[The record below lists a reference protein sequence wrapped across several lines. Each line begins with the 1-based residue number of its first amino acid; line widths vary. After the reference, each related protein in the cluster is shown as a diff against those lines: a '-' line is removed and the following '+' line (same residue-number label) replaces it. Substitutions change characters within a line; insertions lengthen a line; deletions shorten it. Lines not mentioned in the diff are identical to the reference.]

1 MIKEGK
7 FGFLEAFA
15 LVTIMVITKI
25 FYTSPFAIIKELG
38 TAAWYGTLI
47 SCLTSLLFFGL
58 IYLLLKRFPGK
69 DLYQVF
75 EAVLGSK
82 LGKTLILTFAV
93 YFLYYAGVNIR
104 EFIGILKVYSKP
116 LTPAEILAAALLL
129 VAIALAYVGLEGIAR
144 TAYIFFYLIIGG
156 LLIIIFLAIPA
167 YELDYLKPWLGYG
180 LDKTVLIGI
189 LRSSAY
195 DEIIILGIIINSL
208 HGLKN
213 FKRIGVACLIFIGL
227 TFSICLA
234 CILAA
239 FQYTVASEHLSGM
252 FQLSRI
258 IYYSR
263 FFQRVEAIFLF
274 IWVFASVITV
284 SLAFYIA
291 LSSYCRAFKINNHRP
306 LLLPFAFLAFT
317 VTFWPD
323 NIAQVL
329 EIHVKIIRQYS
340 FLILYLLPLLVLAWS
355 LITGKKGGKASG
367 KAQNDK
373 KTGDAGQSS

>member
-7 FGFLEAFA
+7 FGFREAFA
-15 LVTIMVITKI
+15 LLTIMEITKI
-25 FYTSPFAIIKELG
+25 FYTSPHVIIKELG
-38 TAAWYGTLI
+38 TAAWYATLI

-58 IYLLLKRFPGK
+58 VYLLLKRFPGN

-75 EAVLGSK
+75 EAATGPK
-82 LGKTLILTFAV
+82 LGKILILIFGV
-93 YFLYYAGVNIR
+93 YFLYYAGVNMG
-104 EFIGILKVYSKP
+104 EFTIILKVYSKR
-116 LTPAEILAAALLL
+116 LTPTEILT
-129 VAIALAYVGLEGIAR
+129 VAFLFVLIAQAYVGLEGIAR
-144 TAYIFFYLIIGG
+144 TAYVFFFFIMGG
-156 LLIIIFLAIPA
+156 LLLIILLAIPA

-180 LDKTVLIGI
+180 LDKTILIGI

-195 DEIIILGIIINSL
+195 DEIIVLAIIINSI

-213 FKRIGVACLIFIGL
+213 FKKVGITCLIFTGL

-274 IWVFASVITV
+274 IWVFASLITV
-284 SLAFYIA
+284 SLAFYMA

-317 VTFWPD
+317 VASWPD
-323 NIAQVL
+323 NVAEVL
-329 EIHVKIIRQYS
+329 EIHVKLIRQYS
-340 FLILYLLPLLVLAWS
+340 FLILYFLPLLVLAWS

-367 KAQNDK
+367 ENQNAK
-373 KTGDAGQSS
+373 LENAGQGN